1 MRSGYHDP
9 SLNAYCGLNPSIDS
23 KITASNALIVA
34 VDGGNPAIFYYA
46 KRKGWHSL
54 EKEGIYDRNPG
65 DSQQAHWRS

>member
-1 MRSGYHDP
+1 MGSDV
-9 SLNAYCGLNPSIDS
+9 LV
-23 KITASNALIVA
+23 VA

-46 KRKGWHSL
+46 KRKRWRFL

>member
-9 SLNAYCGLNPSIDS
+9 SLNAHRIHPIDS
-23 KITASNALIVA
+23 KIMGSDVLVVA

-46 KRKGWHSL
+46 KRKRWRFL